1 MDVILRYD
9 IAQLGHA
16 GDAVSVATGYAR
28 NYLIPRGMAAPA
40 SKDNLARIGAELRRR
55 AIADAKEKEAC
66 EGLAARLAELSV
78 TIARKAGEDDKLY
91 GSVTNSD
98 ISKAL
103 ETHNV
108 KIDRKKIVLDAPLRQ
123 LGVFTVE
130 VALHAQVTATLR
142 VWVVRE

>member
-9 IAQLGHA
+9 IAPLGHA
-16 GDAVSVATGYAR
+16 GEAVSVATGYAR
-28 NYLIPRGMAAPA
+28 NYLIPRGMAEPA

-78 TIARKAGEDDKLY
+78 TIPRKAGEDDKLY
-91 GSVTNSD
+91 GSVTNID

-103 ETHNV
+103 ELQNI
-108 KIDRKKIVLDAPLRQ
+108 KIDRKKIAVEPPLRQ

-130 VALHAQVTATLR
+130 VALHPQVTAALR